1 MTIDIYVGHSL
12 LLGDH
17 LAVSAD
23 SYSHNAATTSSVGDF
38 YSSAHYFLVPS
49 VAGLNTVGA
58 SGFDFIS
65 TPVPEPSSSMV
76 HGYRLAGS
84 AAVARLPRKA
94 ERLSAEASAPGQ
106 PQWSRSTT
114 LRCDGQAWRVAVRS
128 LGASVTVLS

>member
-1 MTIDIYVGHSL
+1 VTIDTYVGHSL
-12 LLGDH
+12 LLGGH

-23 SYSHNAATTSSVGDF
+23 SYSHNAATASSVGDF

-76 HGYRLAGS
+76 QVTGLLGLLLWRGCL
-84 AAVARLPRKA
+84 ARLNA
-94 ERLSAEASAPGQ
+94 
-106 PQWSRSTT
+106 
-114 LRCDGQAWRVAVRS
+114 
-128 LGASVTVLS
+128 